1 MLMQATGI
9 RFAPDALV
17 YYRSGMSHSVSKK
30 KISIELARSLLSSFQ
45 SYEQVLKRE
54 DNMVVRKA
62 LANNYLNFIYQYYCI
77 FPALAKEA
85 EASFF
90 RLNVGKMW
98 PVGGKRFSQ
107 VAKIVGLKNALKFKA
122 III

>member
-1 MLMQATGI
+1 MQATGI